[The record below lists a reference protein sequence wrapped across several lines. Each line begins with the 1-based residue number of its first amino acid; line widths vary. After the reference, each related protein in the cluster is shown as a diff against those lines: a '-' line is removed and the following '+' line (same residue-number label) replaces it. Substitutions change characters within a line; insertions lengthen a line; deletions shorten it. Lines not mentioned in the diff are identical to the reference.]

1 MVQRFPGKVSS
12 NSEGCWI
19 SWMQTIQSKILE
31 IPGAKLNKTSGKKK
45 IRKLGYTSRAC
56 PLLWTFWKMLFH
68 SLLEVAE
75 NSNQSFWLNG
85 KRPGFYFV
93 TRGWGEG
100 GEWSAYLNCNVFI
113 EDNLLEGCKDCRV
126 YLNPKGYNSSLY
138 NSPWPNTMWSWGKE
152 EKFTVI
158 PDELVQVGT

>member
-19 SWMQTIQSKILE
+19 SWMQTIQPKILE
-31 IPGAKLNKTSGKKK
+31 IPGAKLNKTSGKKR

-113 EDNLLEGCKDCRV
+113 EDNLLEGCKTAGCTLIQRATTAR
-126 YLNPKGYNSSLY
+126 YTIPHGQIPCEAGEKRRSLR
-138 NSPWPNTMWSWGKE
+138 SFLMSWFK
-152 EKFTVI
+152 
-158 PDELVQVGT
+158 